1 MIFLFYGIISLI
13 IIFLIVKYLANINS
27 TKLQSLIK
35 IILGGILLI
44 VSLVLLFRGL
54 YYFSGPLLVLSLWLT
69 RLITFYDF
77 FMTSYYILRSLLL
90 IPGPSRPL
98 LASLGSSWL
107 SPALLGARRSQESHF
122 KICQNVLRSATG
134 PFGLSFVDRSQYPVY
149 RDK

>member
-1 MIFLFYGIISLI
+1 MVFLFYGIISLI

-69 RLITFYDF
+69 RLKTFYDF
-77 FMTSYYILRSLLL
+77 FGNSKTFL
-90 IPGPSRPL
+90 IKI
-98 LASLGSSWL
+98 
-107 SPALLGARRSQESHF
+107 SHF
-122 KICQNVLRSATG
+122 DEKHFLISVIN
-134 PFGLSFVDRSQYPVY
+134 
-149 RDK
+149 